1 MKKNDVVKAYS
12 RFAPVY
18 DATFGR
24 IIGMHHPLIGRA
36 IAAAGARDVLE
47 IGVGTGL
54 ALPHY
59 PQGTR
64 VVAVD
69 LCPAMLERARSR
81 VERGVPARVEL
92 RLVDGEEL
100 PLADASFDAVTL
112 PFVISVT
119 PEPERLL
126 AEVRRVLRPG
136 GSLVMLNHFAGVRG
150 LRWLERAFSPFA
162 DRIGFRSDLTLE
174 RVLQLAQ
181 METVELR
188 ALAPVG
194 FFTLVHLRRPADASP
209 PPR

>member
-1 MKKNDVVKAYS
+1 MKSQDVIQAYN

-24 IIGMHHPLIGRA
+24 IIGRYHPLVGGTV
-36 IAAAGARDVLE
+36 AAANARRVLE

-59 PQGTR
+59 AAGTQ

-69 LCPAMLERARSR
+69 LCPAMLSRAQAR
-81 VERGVPARVEL
+81 VDRGVAASVEL
-92 RLVDGEEL
+92 RLVDGEDL
-100 PLADASFDAVTL
+100 PFDDHSFDAVTL

-119 PEPERLL
+119 PEPARLL
-126 AEVRRVLRPG
+126 EQVRRIVRPG
-136 GSLVMLNHFAGVRG
+136 GSVLMLNHFAGVRG
-150 LRWLERAFSPFA
+150 MRWLERAFAPFA

-181 METVELR
+181 MPVLEIR
-188 ALAPVG
+188 HLAPMA
-194 FFTLVHLRRPADASP
+194 FFTLLHLQRPPDQI
-209 PPR
+209 